1 VDTTI
6 LIADDEKEI
15 RDLLRLYLE
24 NDGYTVVEAA
34 DGIAA
39 LEQMKKHTVDLA
51 IVDIMMPGLNGH
63 MLVKRIREINN
74 LPILFL
80 SAKSDPHDRILGLRL
95 GADDYVT
102 KPFNPLELC
111 ARVQAHLRR
120 VRQFSA
126 VQTERDSKIN
136 IRDLILDTEQC
147 LLTKDGIPVE
157 LTSTEFRIMRLF
169 MENPGRVFTKQ
180 QIYEAGWNE
189 SSFVDDNSIMVCIS
203 KLRAKLGDDGGEY
216 IKTIR
221 GLGYRLEK

>member
-1 VDTTI
+1 MDTTI

-126 VQTERDSKIN
+126 VQTERESKIN

-147 LLTKDGIPVE
+147 LLTKDGVPVE

-203 KLRAKLGDDGGEY
+203 KLRAKLGDEGGEY

>member
-1 VDTTI
+1 MDTTI

-24 NDGYTVVEAA
+24 NEGYSILEAA
-34 DGIAA
+34 DGIEA
-39 LEQMKKHTVDLA
+39 LNLLSKNTVDLA
-51 IVDIMMPGLNGH
+51 IIDIMMPGMNGH
-63 MLVKRIREINN
+63 ALVKRIREINN
-74 LPILFL
+74 MPILFL

-126 VQTERDSKIN
+126 VQTERESKLTV
-136 IRDLILDTEQC
+136 RDLVLDTEQC
-147 LLTKDGIPVE
+147 LLFKNGGAID
-157 LTSTEFRIMRLF
+157 LTSTEFRILLQF

-189 SSFVDDNSIMVCIS
+189 SCFVDDNSIMVCIS
-203 KLRAKLGDDGGEY
+203 KIRAKLGGNDNEY

-221 GLGYRLEK
+221 GLGYRFEK

>member
-1 VDTTI
+1 MDTTI

-126 VQTERDSKIN
+126 VQTERESKIN

-147 LLTKDGIPVE
+147 LLTKDGVPVE

-180 QIYEAGWNE
+180 QIYEVGWNE

-203 KLRAKLGDDGGEY
+203 KLRAKLGDEGGEY

>member
-1 VDTTI
+1 MDTTI

>member
-1 VDTTI
+1 MDTTI

-80 SAKSDPHDRILGLRL
+80 SAKSDPYDRILGLRL

-126 VQTERDSKIN
+126 VQTERESKIN

-147 LLTKDGIPVE
+147 LLTKDGVPVE

-203 KLRAKLGDDGGEY
+203 KLRAKLGDEGGEY

>member
-1 VDTTI
+1 MDTTI

-126 VQTERDSKIN
+126 VQTERETKIN

-147 LLTKDGIPVE
+147 LLTKDGVPVE

-203 KLRAKLGDDGGEY
+203 KLRAKLGDEGGEY

>member
-1 VDTTI
+1 MDTTI

-126 VQTERDSKIN
+126 VQTERESKIN

-203 KLRAKLGDDGGEY
+203 KLRAKLGDEGGEY